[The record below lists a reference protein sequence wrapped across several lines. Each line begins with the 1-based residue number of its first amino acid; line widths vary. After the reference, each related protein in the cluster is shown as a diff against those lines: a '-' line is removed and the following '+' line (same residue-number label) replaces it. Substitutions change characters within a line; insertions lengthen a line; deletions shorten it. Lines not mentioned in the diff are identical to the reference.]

1 MRMQNNTESGF
12 PKRRI
17 LYTLFKRKWTIV
29 IFLVVVV
36 VVVMALSYI
45 LPPRYN
51 ASAKVLIKPGTEQA
65 PFYPWAPAG
74 EVRPAGQL
82 SQSDV
87 MSEIQLMYSQPV
99 LARVVSEVGLTRAPT
114 EEASR
119 GPLVDAISGI
129 SEGISKLLASLS
141 GAPETDPT
149 TAAIGRLS
157 RNIKVEP
164 ITLTN
169 VLRVTYT
176 DKNPRRAAMVVN
188 TLLDSYLER
197 HIEVHRVSGA
207 TTFLEDQAALY
218 KQRLD
223 EATADLRDFTGR
235 NDIFDIKQQ
244 KTNDLERLAVAE
256 TNLRNLTGTGGTED
270 PMEMASAS
278 DDELLRSLR
287 GEIIDLELE
296 RTTLVETYGEDHKAV
311 RDIDRK
317 TEVTRERLRME
328 IESLRQ
334 IYSRDIQEI
343 RAALKGFEWKEAE
356 YDRLM
361 LVVEEARANYL
372 LYQQKTEEARVQSAM
387 DNQKISSVR
396 VLEKATVP
404 TKPSFPNL
412 PVNFIVSILVGLFGA
427 VGFAFF
433 KEYLDHGLGSVEDVE
448 SRLKIPVL
456 ASIPQAK
463 RAQLVSP
470 RSLEISVPKLA
481 IESDHLW
488 RQIKKADPNL
498 SFRVI
503 VVSSSTKGEGVTTVS
518 SGLARIVA
526 EESMGETVCL
536 RCGSL
541 QRALSEDDQEALSME
556 TMSIRFGRSG
566 RRSGPPSLSDGGS
579 VSTAAVIGTQELMA
593 ALSATRL
600 PNLNLLEMDHLV
612 GDFNLLP
619 LATRV
624 KGVIERLREIGTT
637 VVVVDA
643 PPILH
648 SPEILEI
655 ASLGDA
661 VVLVLRAGKTRREV
675 AQRAILSLER
685 AEIRVYGIALNFRVE
700 HIPSFLYSRM

>member
-1 MRMQNNTESGF
+1 MQNNTETGF
-12 PKRRI
+12 PKRRV
-17 LYTLFKRKWTIV
+17 LDTLFKRKWTIV

-36 VVVMALSYI
+36 VVVMGLSYV
-45 LPPRYN
+45 LPPKYN

-65 PFYPWAPAG
+65 PFYPWATAE
-74 EVRPAGQL
+74 EVRPTSQL
-82 SQSDV
+82 TQSDV
-87 MSEIQLMYSQPV
+87 MSEIQLMYSRPV
-99 LARVVSEVGLTRAPT
+99 LARVVSEVGLTRAPS

-119 GPLVDAISGI
+119 GPLLDALSGI
-129 SEGISKLLASLS
+129 SEGISKLFAPLS
-141 GAPETDPT
+141 GAPEMDPT

-169 VLRVTYT
+169 VLQVTYT
-176 DKNPRRAAMVVN
+176 DKNPRRAAKVVN
-188 TLLDSYLER
+188 TLLESYIER

-207 TTFLEDQAALY
+207 TLFLEDQAGIY
-218 KQRLD
+218 KRQLD
-223 EATADLRDFTGR
+223 EAAANLRSFTGR
-235 NDIFDIKQQ
+235 NDIFDIKHQ
-244 KTNDLERLAVAE
+244 KTNHLERLAAAE
-256 TNLRNLTGTGGTED
+256 TNLRNLTGTRGTED

-278 DDELLRSLR
+278 DDQLLRSLK
-287 GEIIDLELE
+287 GEIINLELQ
-296 RTTLVETYGEDHKAV
+296 RTTAVETYGEDHKMV
-311 RDIDRK
+311 KDIDK
-317 TEVTRERLRME
+317 KIEVTKDRLAIE
-328 IESLRQ
+328 IENLRQ
-334 IYSRDIQEI
+334 IYARDIKEI
-343 RAALKGFEWKEAE
+343 RAALKGLEWKEAE
-356 YDRLM
+356 YDRLN
-361 LVVEEARANYL
+361 LIVEEARGNYL

-387 DNQKISSVR
+387 DIQKISSVR
-396 VLEKATVP
+396 VLERATVP

-412 PVNFIVSILVGLFGA
+412 PLNFIASILIGLFGA

-433 KEYLDHGLGSVEDVE
+433 KEYLDHGLGSVEEVE

-456 ASIPQAK
+456 ASIPQAEK
-463 RAQLVSP
+463 AEVVSP
-470 RSLEISVPKLA
+470 RSLEISLPKLA

-488 RQIKKADPNL
+488 RQIKKADPSLN
-498 SFRVI
+498 FRVI

-526 EESMGETVCL
+526 EESLEETVCL

-541 QRALSEDDQEALSME
+541 QKALSEDAQEALSME
-556 TMSIRFGRSG
+556 TMNVSFGRSG
-566 RRSGPPSLSDGGS
+566 RHSGPPSLSNGGR

-593 ALSATRL
+593 AFNATRL
-600 PNLNLLEMDHLV
+600 PNLNLLEMDNLV
-612 GDFNLLP
+612 GEFNLLP

-675 AQRAILSLER
+675 VQRAILSLER
-685 AEIRVYGIALNFRVE
+685 AQLRIYGIALNFRVE
-700 HIPSFLYSRM
+700 HIPSFFYRRM

>member
-1 MRMQNNTESGF
+1 MQNDTETGF
-12 PKRRI
+12 PKRKV

-29 IFLVVVV
+29 IFLVAVV
-36 VVVMALSYI
+36 VVVMGLSYV
-45 LPPRYN
+45 LPPKYN

-65 PFYPWAPAG
+65 PFYPWATAQ
-74 EVRPAGQL
+74 EVRPISQL

-87 MSEIQLMYSQPV
+87 MSEIQLMYSRPV
-99 LARVVSEVGLTRAPT
+99 LARVVSEVGLTRAPGK
-114 EEASR
+114 EASR
-119 GPLVDAISGI
+119 GPLLDALSGI
-129 SEGISKLLASLS
+129 SEGISKLFAPLS
-141 GAPETDPT
+141 GAPEMDPT

-157 RNIKVEP
+157 RKIRVEP

-169 VLRVTYT
+169 VLQVTYT
-176 DKNPRRAAMVVN
+176 DKNPRRAAKVVN
-188 TLLDSYLER
+188 TLLESYIER

-207 TTFLEDQAALY
+207 ALFLEDQAGIY

-223 EATADLRDFTGR
+223 EAAAGLRSFTGR

-244 KTNDLERLAVAE
+244 KTNYLGRLATAE
-256 TNLRNLTGTGGTED
+256 INLRNLTGTRGTED

-278 DDELLRSLR
+278 DDELLRSLK
-287 GEIIDLELE
+287 GEIINLELQ
-296 RTTLVETYGEDHKAV
+296 RTATVETYGEDHKAV

-317 TEVTRERLRME
+317 IEVTKERLGIE
-328 IESLRQ
+328 IAGLRQ
-334 IYSRDIQEI
+334 IYSRDIKEV
-343 RAALKGFEWKEAE
+343 RAALKGLEWKEAE
-356 YDRLM
+356 YDRLN
-361 LVVEEARANYL
+361 LIVEEARNNYL

-412 PVNFIVSILVGLFGA
+412 PLNFIVSILIGLFGG

-433 KEYLDHGLGSVEDVE
+433 KEYLDHGLGSVEEVE
-448 SRLKIPVL
+448 SRLKLPVL
-456 ASIPQAK
+456 ASIPMAEK
-463 RAQLVSP
+463 AEVVSP
-470 RSLEISVPKLA
+470 RSLEISLPKLA
-481 IESDHLW
+481 TECDHLW

-498 SFRVI
+498 NFRVI
-503 VVSSSTKGEGVTTVS
+503 IISSSTKGEGVTTVS

-526 EESMGETVCL
+526 EESLGETVCL

-541 QRALSEDDQEALSME
+541 QKALSEDAQEALSME
-556 TMSIRFGRSG
+556 TMNISFGRPG
-566 RRSGPPSLSDGGS
+566 RHSGPPSLSNGGS
-579 VSTAAVIGTQELMA
+579 VSTAAMIGTQELTA
-593 ALSATRL
+593 AFNATRL
-600 PNLNLLEMDHLV
+600 PNLNLLEMDNLV
-612 GDFNLLP
+612 GEFNLLP

-661 VVLVLRAGKTRREV
+661 VVLVLGAGKTRREV
-675 AQRAILSLER
+675 VQRAILSLER
-685 AEIRVYGIALNFRVE
+685 AQIRIYGIALNFRVE
-700 HIPSFLYSRM
+700 HIPSFFYRRM